1 LVSDLGGSND
11 ITPIIGIDGTPV
23 IDPTSDTVYFWAK
36 RYASPNQAGAG
47 WENGAYRFHAVD
59 AATLQEKPGF
69 PVNLQGHPGGE
80 IALDSL
86 TRADRCVADNGNT
99 RYFTGGNHMQRAS
112 LNLVNGAIFAGF
124 ASHCDFFNYTG
135 WVVGMSTSGEVLT
148 AYATMG
154 GPGSQAQDDTWN
166 GGGGGGGV

>member
-1 LVSDLGGSND
+1 MTLHRSLASLALLSLTPHPTPCISGQRDMLHLIKPVLDGRMVLIVSML
-11 ITPIIGIDGTPV
+11 
-23 IDPTSDTVYFWAK
+23 WM
-36 RYASPNQAGAG
+36 
-47 WENGAYRFHAVD
+47 
-59 AATLQEKPGF
+59 QEKPGF

-80 IALDSL
+80 IAVDSL